1 MPHCQLHYL
10 TTCYSTYL
18 RIMCSLEK
26 KLTFR
31 SSVVI
36 SVFFIF
42 WLAVANL
49 RQIRTRPQPQMRRKK
64 CPKSN
69 ELTARSIINWIGNP
83 NPIIE
88 PIIVASNGDKTITA
102 WYVIDNWASPTV
114 KFGDEFRSIRVTY
127 PKVKYIQLNF
137 STESHFEE
145 NLEISGICIWNF
157 FRFYGLFIFP
167 ICPQLT
173 CEYDNNGCDK
183 GSQSI
188 SSKYNTVIFFNFV
201 FCHC

>member
-1 MPHCQLHYL
+1 MLQYIRAYHVFTQ
-10 TTCYSTYL
+10 
-18 RIMCSLEK
+18 K

-36 SVFFIF
+36 SVFFWF

-49 RQIRTRPQPQMRRKK
+49 RQIRTRPQPQMRRNK

-88 PIIVASNGDKTITA
+88 PIIVAKSGDKTITA

-127 PKVKYIQLNF
+127 PKVKYFFDWKPFWRTSRDFRHLYLKLF
-137 STESHFEE
+137 SILWSLYFFHLPSTD
-145 NLEISGICIWNF
+145 LWIW
-157 FRFYGLFIFP
+157 
-167 ICPQLT
+167 
-173 CEYDNNGCDK
+173 
-183 GSQSI
+183 
-188 SSKYNTVIFFNFV
+188 
-201 FCHC
+201 

>member
-1 MPHCQLHYL
+1 MNFELCRIVSSIILLHV
-10 TTCYSTYL
+10 TVHTCVS
-18 RIMCSLEK
+18 CVHSK

-36 SVFFIF
+36 SVFFWF

-127 PKVKYIQLNF
+127 PKVKYIQLTFRLKANLKKISRF
-137 STESHFEE
+137 QASVFET
-145 NLEISGICIWNF
+145 F
-157 FRFYGLFIFP
+157 FDFMVSLFFP
-167 ICPQLT
+167 SALNWPVNMI
-173 CEYDNNGCDK
+173 
-183 GSQSI
+183 I
-188 SSKYNTVIFFNFV
+188 TVAIKAANP
-201 FCHC
+201 